1 VATLPIRL
9 IGRIDTQAR
18 RYPVVRHSTVEG
30 LEFRLIGPRAP
41 LPEAEQL
48 SDLDLAV
55 HPDDWDRVREAV
67 GFEPPVGRIHGC
79 AICGGQWLGDGLP
92 TVLPY
97 FLDCRSNHVYYASAC
112 SPECVDRALTKVRGK
127 LRQAVRREIVR
138 RETRPTSAQANG
150 HP

>member
-1 VATLPIRL
+1 VATLPNRL
-9 IGRIDTQAR
+9 IGRPNRIDTQAR

-67 GFEPPVGRIHGC
+67 GFEPPVGAFTAAPSVAGSGW
-79 AICGGQWLGDGLP
+79 AKD
-92 TVLPY
+92 
-97 FLDCRSNHVYYASAC
+97 
-112 SPECVDRALTKVRGK
+112 
-127 LRQAVRREIVR
+127 
-138 RETRPTSAQANG
+138 
-150 HP
+150 